1 MITIRPSEE
10 RGKVKFSWLDTKHT
24 FSFGEY
30 YDPNYMGFSTL
41 RVINED
47 KVDPA
52 QGFATHSH
60 RNMEIITYII
70 EGELEHKDSMGN
82 GSIIRRGDLQRMT
95 AGKGVSHSEF
105 NPSAQNLVHLLQIW
119 ILPDTQELEP
129 SYEEKN
135 FSREDKQ
142 GKLKLVGSKDGR
154 DNSLI
159 IHQDVNLYV
168 GLINNNESLDYS
180 TSIKRNL
187 WVQIVKGKL
196 HLNDQILSQG
206 DGASVILEEKIT
218 ITAVEDSTEFL
229 LFDLP

>member
-135 FSREDKQ
+135 FSQEEKQ

-159 IHQDVNLYV
+159 IHQDVNLYT

-187 WVQIVKGKL
+187 WLQIVKGKL

-206 DGASVILEEKIT
+206 DGASVILEEKII
-218 ITAVEDSTEFL
+218 ITALEDSTEFL